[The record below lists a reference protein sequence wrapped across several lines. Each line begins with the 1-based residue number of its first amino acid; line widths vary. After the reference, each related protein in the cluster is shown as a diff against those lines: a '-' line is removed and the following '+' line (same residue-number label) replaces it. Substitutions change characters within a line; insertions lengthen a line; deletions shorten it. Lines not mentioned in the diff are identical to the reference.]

1 VECARKDRRRGEH
14 RTGAGRPSPAV
25 LYGIERRVLGA
36 QPLPRFA
43 HRMTVRTS
51 VAARVTD
58 PSFPLTERF
67 YVPRFAVPA
76 FTLKIGCALS
86 TLPPAFEN

>member
-1 VECARKDRRRGEH
+1 
-14 RTGAGRPSPAV
+14 
-25 LYGIERRVLGA
+25 
-36 QPLPRFA
+36 
-43 HRMTVRTS
+43 MTVRTS